1 MVFLENSMAT
11 SSCIWIGG
19 NLVNLDSIAFIRSP
33 YAVCTGRHEFVETP
47 FPHYVGFYASRVWFQ
62 LTGVEHGIYCDS
74 DSYRGPRLTDQ
85 ARSTFRKADREVVVN
100 LLTEWA
106 LEEVDAKR
114 QSSMLF
120 RRVAMERWG
129 LASSQV
135 PFEVPSV
142 EQVLGAS
149 LREVL
154 K

>member
-1 MVFLENSMAT
+1 
-11 SSCIWIGG
+11 
-19 NLVNLDSIAFIRSP
+19 
-33 YAVCTGRHEFVETP
+33 
-47 FPHYVGFYASRVWFQ
+47 
-62 LTGVEHGIYCDS
+62 
-74 DSYRGPRLTDQ
+74 LTDQ

-106 LEEVDAKR
+106 LEEVNAKR

-142 EQVLGAS
+142 EQVLEAS
-149 LREVL
+149 LQEVL

>member
-1 MVFLENSMAT
+1 MAT
-11 SSCIWIGG
+11 SGCIWIDKH
-19 NLVNLDSIAFIRSP
+19 LVNLDSIAFIRSP
-33 YAVCTGRHEFVETP
+33 FAVCTGRYEYVQTP
-47 FPHYVGFYASRVWFQ
+47 FPHYVNFYMSRVGFQ
-62 LTGVEHGIYCDS
+62 LAGVEHGIYCDS

-106 LEEVDAKR
+106 LEEVNAKR

-142 EQVLGAS
+142 EQVLEAS
-149 LREVL
+149 LQEVL